1 MLAAKLSAKSGKG
14 DKDMSRI
21 GKQPV
26 KLPAGVKASA
36 ENGVIKIEGP
46 KGKLTHKTDS
56 YFVYKIE
63 SQAINV
69 LIRENVSVDKNI
81 RARFGLERAVLNN
94 KVNGVL
100 NGYSKTL
107 VLTGVGYRAQ
117 LQGKKLNF
125 TLGFSH
131 PLSYDL
137 PEGITAVVDNQTK
150 ITISGIDRQLVGQA
164 AAKIKLMK
172 PPEPYQGKG
181 VKYEEERIRR
191 KAGKSAAGAK
201 AK

>member
-1 MLAAKLSAKSGKG
+1 
-14 DKDMSRI
+14 MSRI

-26 KLPAGVKASA
+26 KLTAGVKASV
-36 ENGVIKIEGP
+36 ENGVIRIDGP
-46 KGKLTHKTDS
+46 KGKMDHRTDS
-56 YFVYKIE
+56 YFDYKIDNQE
-63 SQAINV
+63 LTVTIKEGV
-69 LIRENVSVDKNI
+69 TVDKNV

-94 KVNGVL
+94 IANGVA

-117 LQGKKLNF
+117 LQGRKLNF

-137 PEGITAVVDNQTK
+137 PEGVNAAVDNQTK
-150 ITISGIDRQLVGQA
+150 ITITGIDRQLVGQA

-181 VKYEEERIRR
+181 VKYENERIRR

-201 AK
+201 GK

>member
-1 MLAAKLSAKSGKG
+1 
-14 DKDMSRI
+14 MSRI

-26 KLPAGVKASA
+26 KIHAGVKVQT

-46 KGKLTHKTDS
+46 KGRFSHALDG
-56 YFVYKIE
+56 YFDYKIDN
-63 SQAINV
+63 SAITV
-69 LIRENVSVDKNI
+69 TIKPDVSVDKNV
-81 RARFGLERAVLNN
+81 RARFGLERAVIKN
-94 KVNGVL
+94 KVDGVVS
-100 NGYSKTL
+100 GYSKTL

-181 VKYEEERIRR
+181 VKYENEHIRR

-201 AK
+201 GK

>member
-1 MLAAKLSAKSGKG
+1 
-14 DKDMSRI
+14 MSRI

-26 KLPAGVKASA
+26 KISAGVKAA
-36 ENGVIKIEGP
+36 VENGAIKIDGP
-46 KGKLTHKTDS
+46 KCKLTHKMDPD
-56 YFVYKIE
+56 FDYKIDGG
-63 SQAINV
+63 
-69 LIRENVSVDKNI
+69 LIVVSIKQNVSVDKNV
-81 RARFGLERAVLNN
+81 RARFGLERAVIKN
-94 KVNGVL
+94 KVEGVV

-137 PEGITAVVDNQTK
+137 PDGITAVVDNQTK

-181 VKYEEERIRR
+181 VKYEDERIRR

-201 AK
+201 GK